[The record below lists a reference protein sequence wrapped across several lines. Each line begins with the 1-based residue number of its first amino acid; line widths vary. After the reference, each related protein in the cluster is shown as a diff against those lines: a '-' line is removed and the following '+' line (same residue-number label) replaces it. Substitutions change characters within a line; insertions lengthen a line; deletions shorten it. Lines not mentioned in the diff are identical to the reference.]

1 MNPSLLLSAA
11 LLAPAAPLPRD
22 TNTTETGPAPRVLA
36 LKADA
41 AGAVRIIG
49 TVPTK
54 VTITNTY
61 FTIEQVMIDGKPIQR
76 QVQKNVDQDVVT
88 TTYLNKSLADFN
100 GTFATAD
107 GKPLTVAE
115 ATSRVKNGATMLA
128 SADGKPI
135 AKAWLRAVGGD
146 TVVMVAEG
154 LSHAQP
160 QFGGG
165 NLPTTPAPRLTM
177 LGTDDSGKVLAP
189 CTSMPWNANGG
200 VYYDEVFEGGGRA
213 WKGGRGFRGGDIGY
227 VDYGAQQ
234 YNAKVVNKPLADLKF
249 DAYDLTGKLI
259 PRSAA
264 LRQLAA
270 GGMVIVAGNNQM
282 PDAAYLKAF
291 HRDVLVL
298 VGSDLVVPSPIIDQT
313 KKKPA
318 GDPAKDPK
326 PQPGPAID
334 LPAVQPLPVIKPG
347 IVIQGRAGGKVI
359 LPAPAVEKK

>member
-22 TNTTETGPAPRVLA
+22 TNPTETGPAPRVLA

-54 VTITNTY
+54 VTVTNTY
-61 FTIEQVMIDGKPIQR
+61 FTIEQVMVDGKPVQR
-76 QVQKNVDQDVVT
+76 QVQKNVDQDIVT

-135 AKAWLRAVGGD
+135 AKTWLRAVGAD
-146 TVVMVAEG
+146 TVVMVADG

-165 NLPTTPAPRLTM
+165 TLPTTPAPRLTM
-177 LGTDDSGKVLAP
+177 LGADDSGKVLAP
-189 CTSMPWNANGG
+189 CTSLPLNPNGG
-200 VYYDEVFEGGGRA
+200 VYYDEMMLDGGGRA
-213 WKGGRGFRGGDIGY
+213 WKGGRGFRGDIGY
-227 VDYGAQQ
+227 IDYGAQQ
-234 YNAKVVNKPLADLKF
+234 YGGKVVNKPLADVKF
-249 DAYDLTGKLI
+249 DAYDVTGKLI
-259 PRSAA
+259 PRTAA

-270 GGMVIVAGNNQM
+270 GGMVVVAGNNQM
-282 PDAAYLKAF
+282 PDEAYLKAF

-298 VGSDLVVPSPIIDQT
+298 VGPELVVPNPIVDQT
-313 KKKPA
+313 KKKTA
-318 GDPAKDPK
+318 DPK
-326 PQPGPAID
+326 ALPVAPGVNPPA
-334 LPAVQPLPVIKPG
+334 PPLPVIQPG
-347 IVIQGRAGGKVI
+347 IIIQGRAGGNVI
-359 LPAPAVEKK
+359 LPVAPAVEKK